1 MEENFMPRPNTSL
14 ARVITRTVAAEIS
27 GPMPSPSRIRMFM
40 KAGFLG
46 VSEGRFL
53 PVRGTWYAVSVSR
66 SRRGAGRGA
75 PHESVSMNVAGLAK
89 GAAGAQSP
97 TKSPTLALADF
108 ATSLRGEDLPARVV
122 DALGDL
128 FLDYLRVASIGADM
142 AWSGWARDYL
152 AALGRHG
159 AAPVLFD
166 KTGCDPVGAAFLN
179 ATYAG
184 SIDADDTH
192 VGSMLHPGSIV
203 FSAALAVCGR
213 ASGANFLAAVAA
225 GYEAMIRIGLSIQ
238 PTHFRR
244 GFQSTATCGGFGA
257 AVAASRLLF
266 ASMAEANRRI
276 AEAIGIVASFS
287 GGLTQFY
294 QSGSTVKRIHAAR
307 AAENGVTAAFLVA
320 EGFSG
325 PTDIIEGSNGFA
337 RAYADAF
344 EPAIITDNLG
354 SAYLLDGVTVKGHAA
369 SARVQAAI
377 EGVLGLCR
385 THRVAAA
392 DITDLYVGIPAVIL
406 GRLTI
411 PRPVDVQAAQM
422 SLPHSVALAAVLA
435 PKAGDGFALSVRDYE
450 KSISDNAVKEV
461 ERHVRCEVDPEVE
474 KATTAESVPARII
487 IKLKSG
493 ATLTTFVP
501 APKGSPSRP
510 FTPADHAARFR
521 RELERRWPTA

>member
-1 MEENFMPRPNTSL
+1 M
-14 ARVITRTVAAEIS
+14 TVA
-27 GPMPSPSRIRMFM
+27 
-40 KAGFLG
+40 
-46 VSEGRFL
+46 
-53 PVRGTWYAVSVSR
+53 
-66 SRRGAGRGA
+66 
-75 PHESVSMNVAGLAK
+75 
-89 GAAGAQSP
+89 GAATGVVVGGPGSAAAP
-97 TKSPTLALADF
+97 TKLLADF
-108 ATSLRGEDLPARVV
+108 AAALRGGDLPGSVIA
-122 DALGDL
+122 ALGDL
-128 FLDYLRVASIGADM
+128 LLDYLRVGSIGADM
-142 AWSGWARDYL
+142 EWSDWARHYM
-152 AALGRHG
+152 AANKRQGS
-159 AAPVLFD
+159 APVLFT
-166 KTGCDPVGAAFLN
+166 KTGCDPVGSAFLN
-179 ATYAG
+179 TTFAG

-203 FSAALAVCGR
+203 FSSALAVCGEC
-213 ASGANFLAAVAA
+213 SGSEFLAAVAA

-244 GFQSTATCGGFGA
+244 GFQSTSTCGGFGA

-266 ASMAEANRRI
+266 ASMVEANRRI

-354 SAYLLDGVTVKGHAA
+354 SAYLLAGVTVKGHAA

-377 EGVLGLCR
+377 EGVIDLCR
-385 THRVAAA
+385 KHRVAAA
-392 DITDLYVGIPAVIL
+392 DIVDLYVGIPAVIL

-435 PKAGDGFALSVRDYE
+435 PKAGEGFALSVRDYE
-450 KSISDNAVKEV
+450 QSMSDSAVKQV
-461 ERHVRCEVDPEVE
+461 ERCVRCEVDPEVE
-474 KATTAESVPARII
+474 KATTAESVPARIV

-493 ATLTTFVP
+493 ATLTTFVT

-510 FTPADHAARFR
+510 FTPLDHAARFR
-521 RELERRWPTA
+521 RELERRLPAARCDAIVEMSRNLLELTNMRELVGLIAS